1 MHDEVVA
8 VVARLFRSLRLDV
21 IVEPTRLFD
30 HNPDN
35 PGDVSN
41 QRPDIFI
48 RNPRGASN
56 LVIIDVALTGIDG

>member
-1 MHDEVVA
+1 M
-8 VVARLFRSLRLDV
+8 LFCERIEGISV

-48 RNPRGASN
+48 RNPRGASSQVMCN
-56 LVIIDVALTGIDG
+56 ASTNDTS